1 MLTWL
6 TYAEFHTFSLTSLSK
21 LLKLD
26 AWRLQRGAFGF
37 AYVRAWAECRQFGP
51 DLSLYKIVKNLV
63 NSWRARLVHWRWWR
77 LRHRTLTEPT
87 TNEVSGYATSHTTRC
102 RNKCLNSKIWPDL
115 SLSLFLSLQYW
126 LACPRV
132 FHFFIYIYG
141 ENYTLTCQLNQNHG
155 NSLSRDAVKVDFSL
169 ALCCLLLHSSSSF
182 YRLYLSN
189 KIDITFS
196 NFRIVRVI
204 SEIWT
209 GRVDSVKF

>member
-1 MLTWL
+1 MDLLTWL

-26 AWRLQRGAFGF
+26 ASRLQRELEF
-37 AYVRAWAECRQFGP
+37 AHVRAWAECRQFGP
-51 DLSLYKIVKNLV
+51 DLSLYKIVKSCNLV

-115 SLSLFLSLQYW
+115 SPSIFLSLQYW

-132 FHFFIYIYG
+132 FHLFIYIYI
-141 ENYTLTCQLNQNHG
+141 Y
-155 NSLSRDAVKVDFSL
+155 SL
-169 ALCCLLLHSSSSF
+169 AS
-182 YRLYLSN
+182 
-189 KIDITFS
+189 
-196 NFRIVRVI
+196 
-204 SEIWT
+204 
-209 GRVDSVKF
+209 

>member
-1 MLTWL
+1 MDLLTWL

-132 FHFFIYIYG
+132 FHFFIYIYIYM
-141 ENYTLTCQLNQNHG
+141 EKTIH
-155 NSLSRDAVKVDFSL
+155 SL
-169 ALCCLLLHSSSSF
+169 AS
-182 YRLYLSN
+182 
-189 KIDITFS
+189 
-196 NFRIVRVI
+196 
-204 SEIWT
+204 
-209 GRVDSVKF
+209 

>member
-1 MLTWL
+1 MDLLTWL

-26 AWRLQRGAFGF
+26 AWRLQRGAFEF

-77 LRHRTLTEPT
+77 FRHRTLTEANDQRGVGIRDIPYDT
-87 TNEVSGYATSHTTRC
+87 LQKQMSEFQNLTGPLTLPR
-102 RNKCLNSKIWPDL
+102 P
-115 SLSLFLSLQYW
+115 FLTI
-126 LACPRV
+126 LACLSTCLSFV
-132 FHFFIYIYG
+132 YLYIYI
-141 ENYTLTCQLNQNHG
+141 LTCQLNQNHG

-182 YRLYLSN
+182 YRLYL
-189 KIDITFS
+189 I
-196 NFRIVRVI
+196 
-204 SEIWT
+204 
-209 GRVDSVKF
+209 